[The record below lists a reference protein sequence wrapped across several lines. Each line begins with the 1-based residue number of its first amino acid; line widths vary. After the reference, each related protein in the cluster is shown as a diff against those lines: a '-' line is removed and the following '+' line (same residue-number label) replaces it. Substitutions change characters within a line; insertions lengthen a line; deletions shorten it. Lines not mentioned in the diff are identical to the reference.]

1 MPELDPRHRD
11 DELEQALTRLGA
23 RLDYPDPA
31 DLAARVARALEAG
44 TGRPRGTRWG
54 VPVWPRRG
62 LSLWGPA
69 WKPVAVAAA
78 LVLALFAGSLLA
90 FPSVRETVADWL
102 GVRGI
107 GITVVP
113 TLSPIPTNYRSLIIG
128 RPISLEEARAAV
140 AWPVLVPDDALLG
153 PPDEVYLDL
162 AHRDGAVSLVWG
174 ARPGLPTASTTG
186 AGLLFTE
193 FRGSINEQFFQ
204 KFVGPGSTIERVHV
218 GSRIGYWISGAPHEV
233 VVLDP
238 SGNPIVD
245 TIRLAGNVLM
255 WEDGDLTLRLE
266 SELGRDDAVRV
277 AASVH

>member
-1 MPELDPRHRD
+1 MPESRLQDPED
-11 DELEQALTRLGA
+11 QLGQDLTRLGA
-23 RLDYPDPA
+23 RLDYPEPL
-31 DLAARVARALEAG
+31 DLAARDARTMFAGSPPPTRGRWDVLE
-44 TGRPRGTRWG
+44 
-54 VPVWPRRG
+54 WPKRIASLRR
-62 LSLWGPA
+62 PA
-69 WKPVAVAAA
+69 WQPIAVAAA
-78 LVLALFAGSLLA
+78 LILALFAGSLLA
-90 FPSVRETVADWL
+90 FPSVRETIADWL

-113 TLSPIPTNYRSLIIG
+113 TLSPVPTNYRSLIIG
-128 RPISLEEARAAV
+128 RPVSLEEARTTV

-174 ARPGLPTASTTG
+174 ARPGLPAASTTG
-186 AGLLFTE
+186 AGLLLTE

-218 GSRIGYWISGAPHEV
+218 GDRIGYWISGAPHEV
-233 VVLDP
+233 VVLDR
-238 SGNPIVD
+238 SGEPIFD

-255 WEDGDLTLRLE
+255 WEDGELTLRLE
-266 SELGRDDAVRV
+266 SELGKDEALRV

>member
-1 MPELDPRHRD
+1 MPEQPWRDPE

-23 RLDYPDPA
+23 RLDYPEPL
-31 DLAARVARALEAG
+31 DLAARVGRALEAG
-44 TGRPRGTRWG
+44 TGGRRGPRWG
-54 VPVWPRRG
+54 FPVWSRRFA
-62 LSLWGPA
+62 SLWRPA

-78 LVLALFAGSLLA
+78 LVVALFAGSLVA

-113 TLSPIPTNYRSLIIG
+113 TLSPIPTNYRSLLIG
-128 RPISLEEARAAV
+128 RPASLEEARSAV
-140 AWPVLVPDDALLG
+140 AWPVLVPDDPLLG
-153 PPDEVYLDL
+153 PPDEIYLDL

-174 ARPGLPTASTTG
+174 ARQGLPTASTTG
-186 AGLLFTE
+186 AGLLLTE
-193 FRGSINEQFFQ
+193 FRGSINERFFQ

-218 GSRIGYWISGAPHEV
+218 GDRLGYWISGAPHEV

-238 SGNPIVD
+238 YGEPIRD

-266 SELGRDDAVRV
+266 SDLGKDDALRV
-277 AASVH
+277 ASSVH

>member
-1 MPELDPRHRD
+1 MPELDPRHPEG
-11 DELEQALTRLGA
+11 ELEQALTRLGA
-23 RLDYPDPA
+23 QLDYPEPA
-31 DLAARVARALEAG
+31 GLAARVARTLGSAG
-44 TGRPRGTRWG
+44 QPADRRWG
-54 VPVWPRRG
+54 PPSWVPRVR
-62 LSLWGPA
+62 SLGRPA

-78 LVLALFAGSLLA
+78 LVLALFAGSLVA
-90 FPSVRETVADWL
+90 FPSVRQTVADWL

-113 TLSPIPTNYRSLIIG
+113 TLSPVPTSYRSLLIG
-128 RPISLEEARAAV
+128 RPASLEEARAAV
-140 AWPVLVPDDALLG
+140 AWPVLVPEDPLLG

-186 AGLLFTE
+186 AGLLLTE
-193 FRGSINEQFFQ
+193 FRGSISERFFQ

-218 GSRIGYWISGAPHEV
+218 GDRIGYWISGAPHEV

-238 SGNPIVD
+238 SGEPILD

-255 WEDGDLTLRLE
+255 WEDGELTLRLE
-266 SELGRDDAVRV
+266 SELGKDDALRI
-277 AASVH
+277 AASAH

>member
-1 MPELDPRHRD
+1 MPELDPRHPD

-23 RLDYPDPA
+23 RLDYPEPA
-31 DLAARVARALEAG
+31 GLAARVAGTVRAG
-44 TGRPRGTRWG
+44 GRPSRRRWAALG
-54 VPVWPRRG
+54 WFPRVRSFG
-62 LSLWGPA
+62 RPA

-78 LVLALFAGSLLA
+78 LVVALLAGSLVA

-113 TLSPIPTNYRSLIIG
+113 TLSPLPTSYRSFLIG
-128 RPISLEEARAAV
+128 RPASLEEARAAV
-140 AWPVLVPDDALLG
+140 AWPVLVPEDPLLG
-153 PPDEVYLDL
+153 PPDEVYLDR

-174 ARPGLPTASTTG
+174 ARAGLPTASTTG
-186 AGLLFTE
+186 AGLLLTE

-218 GSRIGYWISGAPHEV
+218 GDRIGYWISGAPHEV

-238 SGNPIVD
+238 SGEPILD

-255 WEDGDLTLRLE
+255 WEDGELTLRME
-266 SELGRDDAVRV
+266 SELGRDDALRV
-277 AASVH
+277 AATVH

>member
-1 MPELDPRHRD
+1 MPELDPQHPD

-23 RLDYPDPA
+23 SLDYPEPA
-31 DLAARVARALEAG
+31 GLAARVARTLRAG
-44 TGRPRGTRWG
+44 GHPSRRRWG
-54 VPVWPRRG
+54 ALAWVPRVRSFGR
-62 LSLWGPA
+62 PA

-78 LVLALFAGSLLA
+78 LVLALLAGSLVA

-113 TLSPIPTNYRSLIIG
+113 TLSPIPTSYRSLLIG
-128 RPISLEEARAAV
+128 RPASLEEARAAV
-140 AWPVLVPDDALLG
+140 AWPVLVPEDPLLG

-174 ARPGLPTASTTG
+174 ARPGLPAASTTG
-186 AGLLFTE
+186 AGLLLTE
-193 FRGSINEQFFQ
+193 FRGSISERFFQ
-204 KFVGPGSTIERVHV
+204 KFVGPGTTIERVHV
-218 GSRIGYWISGAPHEV
+218 GDRIGYWISGAPHEV

-238 SGNPIVD
+238 SGEPILD

-255 WEDGDLTLRLE
+255 WEDGELTLRLE
-266 SELGRDDAVRV
+266 SELGKDDALRV
-277 AASVH
+277 AATVH